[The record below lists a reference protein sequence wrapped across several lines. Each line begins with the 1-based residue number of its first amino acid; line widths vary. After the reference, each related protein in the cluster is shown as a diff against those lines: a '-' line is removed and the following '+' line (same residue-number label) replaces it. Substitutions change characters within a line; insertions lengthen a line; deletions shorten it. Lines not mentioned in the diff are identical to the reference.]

1 MFRKVE
7 VEEAK
12 LVLNLNTVTTTKKA
26 QFAAVKGRVLH
37 SY

>member
-7 VEEAK
+7 MEEAK
-12 LVLNLNTVTTTKKA
+12 LVLNLNTVTATKNNL
-26 QFAAVKGRVLH
+26 FAAVKGRVLH

>member
-12 LVLNLNTVTTTKKA
+12 LVLNLFTKSL
-26 QFAAVKGRVLH
+26 FAAVKARVLH